1 MEGVEKCASHR
12 AKARQSEAIGDAGT
26 RKEWVGRAA
35 GCWTRVGRSVGG
47 LIRFTGGAKPKGLL
61 SIGCR

>member
-1 MEGVEKCASHR
+1 MCLAQGKGQA
-12 AKARQSEAIGDAGT
+12 SEAIGDKGT
-26 RKEWVGRAA
+26 RKEARESSWVLLGL
-35 GCWTRVGRSVGG
+35 GKGGSVGG